1 MSDNVI
7 GAFFTDTRFLGIPL
21 LNWLLAMAA
30 VCIAF
35 AVARIAIGFVR
46 RRLQARSR
54 AADARFSAIAAEV
67 VAGTSNMLVA
77 LAALL
82 IGASLLD
89 LPARWAHRIDG
100 LWFVVAILQIALWMH
115 RGMIL
120 GMHHYFRRHAASGD
134 GQITAL
140 AALSV
145 WGAKVLL
152 WAVVLLAMLSN
163 MGVNITAFVASLGV
177 GGIAVALA
185 VQNILGDLFA
195 SMSIAIDKPFEVN
208 DFIVV
213 GTLAGTVEHVGLKTT
228 RIRSLGGEQIVM
240 SNASML
246 TATIQNYKRLR
257 ERRVVFQFGLDYECT
272 VDQLRQV
279 PRIIERIIRAQDKTR
294 FDRSHFKGFGESS
307 LDFETVYIV
316 LDPGY
321 NPYMDI
327 QQAIN
332 LEMMEAFAEIGVRFA
347 HPIRTL
353 HVESLPQP
361 RRREEKSRR
370 LHADEPAMRMGLS
383 AQGGHQG

>member
-1 MSDNVI
+1 MSDNVLD
-7 GAFFTDTRFLGIPL
+7 AFFTDTRFLSIPL
-21 LNWLLAMAA
+21 LNWLLALVATC
-30 VCIAF
+30 VVFI
-35 AVARIAIGFVR
+35 VARVAVGFIR
-46 RRLQARSR
+46 RRLESRSR
-54 AADARFSAIAAEV
+54 MPDAHFSAIAAEV
-67 VAGTSNMLVA
+67 VAGTSNTLLA
-77 LAALL
+77 LAAFLV
-82 IGASLLD
+82 GVGLLD
-89 LPARWAHRIDG
+89 LPARWADRVG
-100 LWFVVAILQIALWMH
+100 SLWFVVAILQIALWAH
-115 RGMIL
+115 RAIVL
-120 GMHHYFRRHAASGD
+120 GMRHYFRRHAAQDG

-145 WGAKVLL
+145 WAAKVAL
-152 WAVVLLAMLSN
+152 WAMVLLAMLSN

-240 SNASML
+240 ANASML
-246 TATIQNYKRLR
+246 TSTIQNYKRLR
-257 ERRVVFQFGLDYECT
+257 ERRVVFQFGLTYDCT
-272 VDQLRQV
+272 PDQVRQV
-279 PRIIERIIRAQDKTR
+279 PRIVEKIIRGLDKTR

-321 NPYMDI
+321 NQYMDI

-332 LEMMEAFAEIGVRFA
+332 LAMMEAFAEIGVRFA
-347 HPIRTL
+347 HPMRM
-353 HVESLPQP
+353 VNVDSLPRP
-361 RRREEKSRR
+361 SARREAPARLDGRR
-370 LHADEPAMRMGLS
+370 AADQGL
-383 AQGGHQG
+383 GLRG

>member
-1 MSDNVI
+1 MTDNVF
-7 GAFFTDTRFLGIPL
+7 GAFFTDTLFLGIPL
-21 LNWLLAMAA
+21 LNWIVALATACVA
-30 VCIAF
+30 FGVARF
-35 AVARIAIGFVR
+35 AVGFVQ
-46 RRLQARSR
+46 RRLYARSQLEG
-54 AADARFSAIAAEV
+54 AHFSAIAAEV
-67 VAGTSNMLVA
+67 VAGTSNMLLA

-82 IGASLLD
+82 IGASVLD
-89 LPARWAHRIDG
+89 MPARWAGRIDG
-100 LWFVVAILQIALWMH
+100 LWFVVAILQIALWAH
-115 RGMIL
+115 RGMVL
-120 GMHHYFRRHAASGD
+120 GMRHYFHRHAAPQG

-140 AALSV
+140 AALSI

-257 ERRVVFQFGLDYECT
+257 ERRVVFQFGLSYECT
-272 VDQLRQV
+272 AEQTREV
-279 PRIIERIIRAQDKTR
+279 PNIVERIIRAQDKTR

-321 NPYMDI
+321 NQYMDI

-332 LEMMEAFAEIGVRFA
+332 LEMMQAFEELGVRFA
-347 HPIRTL
+347 HPMRTL
-353 HVESLPQP
+353 HVASLPGA
-361 RRREEKSRR
+361 RRQDDDARR
-370 LHADEPAMRMGLS
+370 LRADAPGRRLDIS
-383 AQGGHQG
+383 TQGA

>member
-7 GAFFTDTRFLGIPL
+7 GTFFTDTRFLGIPL
-21 LNWLLAMAA
+21 LNWLIAVAA
-30 VCIAF
+30 ACVTF
-35 AVARIAIGFVR
+35 AVARIAIGFLR
-46 RRLQARSR
+46 RRLQARSHT
-54 AADARFSAIAAEV
+54 ASAHFSATAGEV
-67 VAGTSNMLVA
+67 IAGTSNTLVA
-77 LAALL
+77 LASLL
-82 IGASLLD
+82 VGAGLLD
-89 LPARWAHRIDG
+89 LPARWAQRIDG
-100 LWFVVAILQIALWMH
+100 LWFVVAILQIALWAH
-115 RGMIL
+115 RAMML
-120 GMHHYFRRHAASGD
+120 GMHHYFRRHAASD
-134 GQITAL
+134 SGQLTAL
-140 AALSV
+140 AALSL

-163 MGVNITAFVASLGV
+163 LGVNITAFVASLGV

-257 ERRVVFQFGLDYECT
+257 ERRVVFQFGLDYACT
-272 VDQLRQV
+272 VEQVRQV
-279 PRIIERIIRAQDKTR
+279 PQIVERIIRAQDKTR

-332 LEMMEAFAEIGVRFA
+332 LGMMEAFAEIGVRFA
-347 HPIRTL
+347 HPVRML

-361 RRREEKSRR
+361 GRREERGRR
-370 LHADEPAMRMGLS
+370 PEADGGAMPMALS
-383 AQGGHQG
+383 GQGGRES

>member
-1 MSDNVI
+1 MTDNVF
-7 GAFFTDTRFLGIPL
+7 GAFFTDTLFLGIPL
-21 LNWLLAMAA
+21 LNWIVALAAA
-30 VCIAF
+30 CVAF
-35 AVARIAIGFVR
+35 TVARIAIGFVQ
-46 RRLQARSR
+46 RRLRARSQ
-54 AADARFSAIAAEV
+54 AHDAHISAIAAEV
-67 VAGTSNMLVA
+67 VAGTSNTLLA

-82 IGASLLD
+82 IGAGLLD
-89 LPARWAHRIDG
+89 MPARWAGRIDG
-100 LWFVVAILQIALWMH
+100 LWFVVAILQIALWAH
-115 RGMIL
+115 RGMVL
-120 GMHHYFRRHAASGD
+120 GMQHYFRRHAAPQG

-140 AALSV
+140 AALSI
-145 WGAKVLL
+145 WGIKVLL

-257 ERRVVFQFGLDYECT
+257 ERRVVFQFGLSYDCT
-272 VDQLRQV
+272 AEQVRQV
-279 PRIIERIIRAQDKTR
+279 PRIVERIIRAQDKTR

-332 LEMMEAFAEIGVRFA
+332 LEMMQAFEEIGVRFA
-347 HPIRTL
+347 HPMRVL
-353 HVESLPQP
+353 HVESLPRPRQRDEAP
-361 RRREEKSRR
+361 RRLNEG
-370 LHADEPAMRMGLS
+370 MRAEQLGV
-383 AQGGHQG
+383 AARG